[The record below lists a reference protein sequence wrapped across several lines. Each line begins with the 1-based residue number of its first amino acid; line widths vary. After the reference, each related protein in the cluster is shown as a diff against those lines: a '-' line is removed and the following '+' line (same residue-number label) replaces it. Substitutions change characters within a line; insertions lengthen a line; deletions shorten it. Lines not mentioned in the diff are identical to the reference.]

1 MAKAPIANAPS
12 ASAPRVAAPIAERPM
27 ASWGILAGFVMGN
40 LALSSSEIGR
50 KGQETNAISRYNK
63 TARGNVYTQFCSWSF
78 CSCDLSLKW
87 WARLGNSGGLQAV
100 RPRPGPS
107 HPLVSHRTERKLS
120 QEDMISYGFSVR
132 HWQMIEAG
140 RPSTLFTLLRICEA
154 FGIQPEQLVAGL
166 FRKRKKE

>member
-1 MAKAPIANAPS
+1 MIKASDGESTYSQRAQ
-12 ASAPRVAAPIAERPM
+12 RQCAESGGPCRGT
-27 ASWGILAGFVMGN
+27 ADGELGILAGFVMGN

-107 HPLVSHRTERKLS
+107 HPHGAQTEPRGHDFLRVQGPPLADDRGRTPLDPVHVVADLRGL
-120 QEDMISYGFSVR
+120 R
-132 HWQMIEAG
+132 HSA
-140 RPSTLFTLLRICEA
+140 
-154 FGIQPEQLVAGL
+154 
-166 FRKRKKE
+166 